1 MLFDGKF
8 VADLAFLGVFVIPD
22 NGQSDHSA
30 KITRHN
36 ECISV

>member
-8 VADLAFLGVFVIPD
+8 VADLAFLGVFVVPD

-30 KITRHN
+30 KVARHH
-36 ECISV
+36 ERISV